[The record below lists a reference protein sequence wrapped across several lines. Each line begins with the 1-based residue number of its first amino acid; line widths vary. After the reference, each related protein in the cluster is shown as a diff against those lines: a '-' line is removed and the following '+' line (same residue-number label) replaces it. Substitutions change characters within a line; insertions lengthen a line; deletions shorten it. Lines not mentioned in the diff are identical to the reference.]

1 MDVFIKMLVVLLKVI
16 RIVGT
21 NAFKE
26 QF

>member
-1 MDVFIKMLVVLLKVI
+1 MDDFIKMLVVLLKVI

-26 QF
+26 

>member
-1 MDVFIKMLVVLLKVI
+1 MDDFIKMLVVLLKLI

-26 QF
+26 